1 MTAPKKKIGL
11 KRKLGVKKPAA
22 ETAVEE
28 VETADA
34 VEEVVEETAAAEEA
48 LTEQSDD
55 VPVDDAAEETDP
67 EEVEEVV
74 EETAAPAPNKV
85 APKKKASVKKKAAP
99 KSGPAVAAAKK
110 IVLGSKRK
118 SVAKVV
124 EEGERIPHDVLYR
137 RFHDFLGTPEVDLQP
152 ETLKQSTD
160 LFKAFEAFMAGEI
173 IPHHPVKFMGE
184 MMRHKPKAARVYCPP
199 TTDIA
204 TLIPAHYVA
213 LWNMEINGDDIESD
227 VPRIYGK
234 KDAKG
239 NFIPGDWS
247 EDKKTF
253 TPSKDKELIAQV
265 AEILSEI

>member
-1 MTAPKKKIGL
+1 MNAPKKKIGL

-22 ETAVEE
+22 ETAVVEE
-28 VETADA
+28 ETATDA
-34 VEEVVEETAAAEEA
+34 VEEVVEEVTTEEEA

-55 VPVDDAAEETDP
+55 VPVDDAAET
-67 EEVEEVV
+67 EVEEEV
-74 EETAAPAPNKV
+74 EETAAPAPV
-85 APKKKASVKKKAAP
+85 KKKVVAKKTAAPKKKAAP
-99 KSGPAVAAAKK
+99 KAGPAVAAAKK

-199 TTDIA
+199 TTEIA

-213 LWNMEINGDDIESD
+213 LWNMEINGEDISAD

-234 KDAKG
+234 KIDG
-239 NFIPGDWS
+239 VFVPGDW
-247 EDKKTF
+247 DDGKF
-253 TPSKDKELIAQV
+253 TASKDKALIANV
-265 AEILSEI
+265 AEILAEL